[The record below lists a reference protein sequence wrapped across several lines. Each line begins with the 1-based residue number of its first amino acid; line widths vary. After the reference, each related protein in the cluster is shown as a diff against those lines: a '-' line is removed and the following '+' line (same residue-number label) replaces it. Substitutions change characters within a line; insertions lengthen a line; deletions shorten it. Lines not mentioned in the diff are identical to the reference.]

1 MINLEAF
8 LIFLIFLSTT
18 ALFPAFIVPDVEGP
32 NNEAFKGNGIIDY
45 SAKWPRNNLYFLNC
59 VDKLLPVI
67 SINVSF
73 LMSN

>member
-45 SAKWPRNNLYFLNC
+45 SAK
-59 VDKLLPVI
+59 
-67 SINVSF
+67 
-73 LMSN
+73 